1 MRVEQLQL
9 HDRQRQPEQVV
20 GDLREPTAGP
30 RNQGG
35 VGAATG
41 SGSSVEGSESQ
52 VAVHPFWSDRV
63 KTEVVLQ
70 ANRPAA
76 LSDAEAAEQQLVI
89 NASEVFVSP
98 VGQPTVFGPSVQS
111 STANGNPDSKS
122 ALSQKA
128 EARSHGSSASIAGAG
143 PNAEG
148 YPLPET
154 SGKQSPP
161 PGLRAGE
168 RQVLTE
174 MKDLMKSM
182 LEQNRSLTEQNAAM
196 SKRLEKLEEERN
208 SMHSATSRAEA
219 LEPNHCLGDQTQE
232 GWDDWGHDWQ
242 QGWGL
247 TTKESERLPPSVAD
261 LDVAVECSTPR
272 NPPSR
277 ESRVE
282 VLNTTPQGTPV
293 PPGPPPTGVSEV
305 SGLCPVEPHVHGVGS
320 LGLLFE
326 SCGSQSMSAPAM
338 TTQTPTALGHT
349 IAPPIAPPLPPPS
362 VPPLPHLGNPWHEI
376 GNPRDPYAPGDKVWW
391 QVPALEAVR
400 GDQDPASRASDWLEM
415 LRPIMA
421 DLSPLS
427 SVWWE
432 RVMAEARAWYDRW
445 VVASALDKGCI
456 VPLMSGELSDIRYRR
471 LESRAY
477 AMLQGSVPQT
487 VRDELVASRSMHCV
501 GLLYHVLR
509 TFQPGGL
516 QERTRLLDQ
525 LSSPGV
531 ASNASDVVSKL
542 RAWNRSLV
550 RAQSMGVSIPDA
562 SIMVRGL
569 DVMVEKLLQKH
580 AHINFRC
587 LGARTVLQLD
597 HRPCLA
603 AVQEYAKVLQSEFEM
618 LAVSGVDDSN
628 KKPKINALQNDDSQ
642 NPKTKGNP
650 KGTGKG
656 NPKGSGAEGNSE
668 SGPKSGAQKC
678 PFYLTTN
685 GCRNGRDCPN
695 AHSFWQAKGQGRC
708 FKCGAENHREEEC
721 TRPKG
726 KGKGKG
732 KGKEPGSLGESG
744 NYPNPKTTPK
754 APNQIQT
761 AQPEKPKVENQAA
774 QPTQPTVGSP
784 VPAKAASCSVP
795 ASSVHDQFVA
805 DAHRLFTSLH
815 ISALHVAGSPSQ
827 TWKSRVAGF
836 VESGGFGKRAVGLL
850 DGGATHAL
858 RKAESKRELELS
870 TPTSVGLAI
879 GERTMYL
886 TMLGTLVCEEEISPI
901 CPLGPLVSRLG
912 CQVNWSDRGIS
923 IVHPTRGRLPV
934 VLEGNCPVVSAG
946 LCLELIDELE
956 KQQHQ
961 HIGRGLKLKAM
972 AAGTGFGELDAEY
985 ECSWGSENRLL
996 EWVRKLSPEGPERI
1010 LAQAIP
1016 ARTIGEPSG
1025 ERVPFNRHVRRAV
1038 QKARGVVIHLF
1049 SGGTKP
1055 REFGNMPHDVY
1066 VLNVDLKQSQDLLH
1080 ELTYQWLA
1088 TLCRSG
1094 KVVAVIGGPPCRT
1107 FSVLRERGS
1116 EDGGPRPLRAREGH
1130 ERFGLE
1136 NLTADE
1142 QYQADKHSV
1151 LIFRMLVLHHI
1162 ADEAS
1167 TDGCM
1172 LGLEGPSDLHSCLP
1186 LEARSHNSASVFA
1199 WPEIQYMVRHG
1210 CLLVH
1215 FDQGPLGHVRRKPT
1229 TILTNSWRLHVC
1241 LHGLGGSDLG
1251 TGGESGADPS
1261 LESRHR
1267 SSSSWAKWA
1276 PGLCKAIGVAIRDW
1290 FSPRLERNSRQ
1301 DADETVINRL
1311 TKDEKY
1317 FKAHCES
1324 DHVVFRKDCLTCL
1337 EAALRGHRHVR
1348 QKYLYSNALT
1358 LTLDLAGPFKK
1369 GEDHCHTK
1377 PVRYLLVASLGVPVY
1392 KDGRPQLLEP
1402 ATDHAIPDGFEDEA
1416 AGDRLQDHA
1425 AEAIIGGDCRSHVL
1439 DHERG
1444 EADEGNHEANLEP
1457 SHDVDFDVPDDGD
1470 DDAAGVGSLR
1480 PDAAFTRA
1488 REDGDARWKAIAAEL
1503 RAPVKIH
1510 NIVFAEPLC
1519 TKRGPEVLRAIQKI
1533 YSEVRLMNLG
1543 VRRIHSDQ
1551 GREFSNEN
1559 LETWANSRDIAVT
1572 YSPPEDPR
1580 SNGRAES
1587 QVNLA
1592 KNGIRALLR
1601 AAPNLPSSAWPHAA
1615 RQWAAQR
1622 FEQSMKLLGGLPRKR
1637 PIVPF
1642 GTQVT
1647 VKQREWLR
1655 KRAPFSS
1662 KAVSGVAVCPASR
1675 INGATIVRLVNHE
1688 DGHEHVRFHTASV
1701 VYEAVKSP
1709 VRFVGEEVVDDA
1721 DVPPPPPHR
1730 IRGKASLHVSFAGL
1744 DPEHASEGES
1754 DAGALSKAAIR
1765 SREHGENQCKIVHD
1779 SRGLD
1784 SEHASEGESDA
1795 GALSKAAM
1803 RSREHG
1809 ETQCQNSHGSHV
1821 QSACCH
1827 GCSLCESVL
1836 RGDMHDNCVTCGM
1849 WRDVECVGSGHGQ
1862 MLSVAESER
1871 RACDM
1876 LNRGCVD
1883 RHELDELLHVSLGG
1897 WKASTRKCDREA
1909 DAAQGWTLGFFQH
1922 GSMVGITNET
1932 KRRPNLVRLVNR
1944 YAKSWGGSGTW
1955 TSLRVTSD
1963 FSSGLHKDHNE
1974 PGSLNFVV
1982 PVSRFGRGRLWTADD
1997 GLVSPLRETH
2007 NLEFKDASEETRVWK
2022 RKEIRGRLIGGCD
2035 QAVWF
2040 DASKLHAVEESEES
2054 RRVVVAYTPRCFVK
2068 LPLED
2073 RKLLIDLEFP
2083 VPEITYIEDPDP
2095 QPTSDQPEKGTSTQ
2109 AEFFTLLDEDS
2120 FELNPNADE
2129 DHCSNDAGD
2138 ASNSFACDVEPDGC
2152 VERHRMLRLLI
2163 SEHQRFLDEELSVGC
2178 SGAAEVTSHHLRQ
2191 LHAAVDAEEAAII
2204 RAHAQV
2210 ESVDTHGCG
2219 EVMRVVGARVAM
2231 LKSSSQHVDGHD
2243 VQGVPLV
2250 PDPDESMPPDMARWV
2265 EDGRRVAE
2273 QVGSGV
2279 PEAASAHP
2287 LQTQIVSPLEVLRN
2301 LDDWKESI
2309 GEELSS
2315 VFEVNQAL
2323 KRTTRGEV
2331 QRWQAEGKVIE
2342 YIPGKVLF
2350 SRKAGSGRHK
2360 TRVLAC
2366 GNYCS
2371 NAKSK
2376 DRDRRQTL
2384 YAGGIDTLSLRCQLR
2399 HCGLHA
2405 GGDPTPKG
2413 RGEGEKPLLQR
2424 WTAGVADIRTAF
2436 LTAPLEQDKRILI
2449 IRPPNTLVRAGVVD
2463 AEELW
2468 IATGAIYGLEESP
2481 AAWSKFR
2488 DSKIPTLH
2496 ITHEGLVYG
2505 LKQSESEP
2513 NVWLMF
2519 RRNENGDLC
2528 GELAGVL
2535 GVYVDDLLC
2544 TGPKPLIQS
2553 VFAAVQKAW
2562 RISAPQ
2568 YADEGDGIVFCGLEV
2583 RHVDGALR
2591 LSQTAYIQSLLERY
2605 PHVTGV
2611 SSTPY
2616 AKEPV
2621 FVDQTEPPLLERVR
2635 LAQKLVGEVLW
2646 VSTRSRPDLCYAVS
2660 RLGQLL
2666 TKQVEYTITAAENL
2680 IRYLRATMHY
2690 ALVYGNKDHAQH
2702 EKGHVGDNAMPLAV
2716 DRSDDLVELFADASF
2731 SPGVERSQTGVVVT
2745 WTGAVL
2751 GWMSIRQP
2759 TISLSTAEAELNATV
2774 DAITLG
2780 QSVLPLV
2787 RELLQ
2792 GGVACVTYNDN
2803 IGCCTLLQQP
2813 QGCWRTRHLRI
2824 RAKWCLERLE
2834 WRDVSIYHIAGKWML
2849 GDLCT
2854 KPLVGQRVREL
2865 LTWMC
2870 VHTEPSAS
2878 AANGGESACCDSA
2891 PRETS
2896 SCDPVGHE
2904 SGSGGAPGSGGACL
2918 TSCAQKLRVAVKS
2931 LAYAACLQDV
2941 WSKRIVVEVDDD
2953 LSLTNLI
2960 QRVAII
2966 FCVIGVVA
2974 YLAWMN
2980 GRNSALQARAESDV
2994 NREWSLVPGEAENLT
3009 DSQSMSPLDPNPFLH
3024 NRSVGVV
3031 LGSSNLD
3038 SNVDA
3043 RRDCHAKEQETGGRL
3058 HAEELATAERF
3069 LDDIAVSGPEG
3080 AVHTVDAWIRDGSF
3094 SPSGGIAQVRVT
3106 TVEEAEPISSSI

>member
-1 MRVEQLQL
+1 
-9 HDRQRQPEQVV
+9 
-20 GDLREPTAGP
+20 
-30 RNQGG
+30 
-35 VGAATG
+35 
-41 SGSSVEGSESQ
+41 
-52 VAVHPFWSDRV
+52 
-63 KTEVVLQ
+63 
-70 ANRPAA
+70 PAA

-128 EARSHGSSASIAGAG
+128 EARSHGSSASTAGAG

-232 GWDDWGHDWQ
+232 GWDDWSHDWQ

-305 SGLCPVEPHVHGVGS
+305 SGLCPVEPYVHGIGS

-650 KGTGKG
+650 KG
-656 NPKGSGAEGNSE
+656 
-668 SGPKSGAQKC
+668 
-678 PFYLTTN
+678 
-685 GCRNGRDCPN
+685 
-695 AHSFWQAKGQGRC
+695 
-708 FKCGAENHREEEC
+708 
-721 TRPKG
+721 
-726 KGKGKG
+726 
-732 KGKEPGSLGESG
+732 
-744 NYPNPKTTPK
+744 
-754 APNQIQT
+754 
-761 AQPEKPKVENQAA
+761 
-774 QPTQPTVGSP
+774 
-784 VPAKAASCSVP
+784 
-795 ASSVHDQFVA
+795 
-805 DAHRLFTSLH
+805 
-815 ISALHVAGSPSQ
+815 
-827 TWKSRVAGF
+827 
-836 VESGGFGKRAVGLL
+836 
-850 DGGATHAL
+850 
-858 RKAESKRELELS
+858 
-870 TPTSVGLAI
+870 LAI

-972 AAGTGFGELDAEY
+972 AAGTGFGELDAEH

-1094 KVVAVIGGPPCRT
+1094 KVVAVIGGPPCR
-1107 FSVLRERGS
+1107 
-1116 EDGGPRPLRAREGH
+1116 
-1130 ERFGLE
+1130 
-1136 NLTADE
+1136 
-1142 QYQADKHSV
+1142 
-1151 LIFRMLVLHHI
+1151 
-1162 ADEAS
+1162 
-1167 TDGCM
+1167 
-1172 LGLEGPSDLHSCLP
+1172 
-1186 LEARSHNSASVFA
+1186 
-1199 WPEIQYMVRHG
+1199 
-1210 CLLVH
+1210 
-1215 FDQGPLGHVRRKPT
+1215 
-1229 TILTNSWRLHVC
+1229 
-1241 LHGLGGSDLG
+1241 
-1251 TGGESGADPS
+1251 
-1261 LESRHR
+1261 
-1267 SSSSWAKWA
+1267 
-1276 PGLCKAIGVAIRDW
+1276 
-1290 FSPRLERNSRQ
+1290 LERNSRQ

-1311 TKDEKY
+1311 TKDEKD

-1369 GEDHCHTK
+1369 GELSKEWHQSVVEGRTK
-1377 PVRYLLVASLGVPVY
+1377 
-1392 KDGRPQLLEP
+1392 
-1402 ATDHAIPDGFEDEA
+1402 
-1416 AGDRLQDHA
+1416 
-1425 AEAIIGGDCRSHVL
+1425 
-1439 DHERG
+1439 
-1444 EADEGNHEANLEP
+1444 
-1457 SHDVDFDVPDDGD
+1457 
-1470 DDAAGVGSLR
+1470 
-1480 PDAAFTRA
+1480 FT
-1488 REDGDARWKAIAAEL
+1488 K
-1503 RAPVKIH
+1503 
-1510 NIVFAEPLC
+1510 
-1519 TKRGPEVLRAIQKI
+1519 Q
-1533 YSEVRLMNLG
+1533 
-1543 VRRIHSDQ
+1543 
-1551 GREFSNEN
+1551 
-1559 LETWANSRDIAVT
+1559 
-1572 YSPPEDPR
+1572 
-1580 SNGRAES
+1580 
-1587 QVNLA
+1587 
-1592 KNGIRALLR
+1592 
-1601 AAPNLPSSAWPHAA
+1601 
-1615 RQWAAQR
+1615 
-1622 FEQSMKLLGGLPRKR
+1622 KR

-1655 KRAPFSS
+1655 
-1662 KAVSGVAVCPASR
+1662 
-1675 INGATIVRLVNHE
+1675 INGATIVRLVNH
-1688 DGHEHVRFHTASV
+1688 
-1701 VYEAVKSP
+1701 EAVKSP

-1721 DVPPPPPHR
+1721 D
-1730 IRGKASLHVSFAGL
+1730 
-1744 DPEHASEGES
+1744 
-1754 DAGALSKAAIR
+1754 
-1765 SREHGENQCKIVHD
+1765 
-1779 SRGLD
+1779 
-1784 SEHASEGESDA
+1784 
-1795 GALSKAAM
+1795 
-1803 RSREHG
+1803 
-1809 ETQCQNSHGSHV
+1809 
-1821 QSACCH
+1821 
-1827 GCSLCESVL
+1827 
-1836 RGDMHDNCVTCGM
+1836 
-1849 WRDVECVGSGHGQ
+1849 
-1862 MLSVAESER
+1862 
-1871 RACDM
+1871 
-1876 LNRGCVD
+1876 
-1883 RHELDELLHVSLGG
+1883 
-1897 WKASTRKCDREA
+1897 A

-1932 KRRPNLVRLVNR
+1932 K
-1944 YAKSWGGSGTW
+1944 
-1955 TSLRVTSD
+1955 
-1963 FSSGLHKDHNE
+1963 
-1974 PGSLNFVV
+1974 
-1982 PVSRFGRGRLWTADD
+1982 
-1997 GLVSPLRETH
+1997 
-2007 NLEFKDASEETRVWK
+2007 
-2022 RKEIRGRLIGGCD
+2022 RLIGGCD

-2279 PEAASAHP
+2279 PEAAPAHP

-2413 RGEGEKPLLQR
+2413 RGEGERPLLQR

-2553 VFAAVQKAW
+2553 VFAAVQKEW
-2562 RISAPQ
+2562 RISTPQ

-2904 SGSGGAPGSGGACL
+2904 SGSGGALGSGGACL

-2941 WSKRIVVEVDDD
+2941 WSKRIVVEGDDD

-2994 NREWSLVPGEAENLT
+2994 NREWSLVPGEAEDLT

-3031 LGSSNLD
+3031 LGSSSLD

-3043 RRDCHAKEQETGGRL
+3043 RRDCHAKAQGAGGRL

>member
-1 MRVEQLQL
+1 
-9 HDRQRQPEQVV
+9 
-20 GDLREPTAGP
+20 
-30 RNQGG
+30 
-35 VGAATG
+35 
-41 SGSSVEGSESQ
+41 
-52 VAVHPFWSDRV
+52 
-63 KTEVVLQ
+63 
-70 ANRPAA
+70 
-76 LSDAEAAEQQLVI
+76 
-89 NASEVFVSP
+89 
-98 VGQPTVFGPSVQS
+98 
-111 STANGNPDSKS
+111 
-122 ALSQKA
+122 
-128 EARSHGSSASIAGAG
+128 
-143 PNAEG
+143 
-148 YPLPET
+148 
-154 SGKQSPP
+154 
-161 PGLRAGE
+161 
-168 RQVLTE
+168 
-174 MKDLMKSM
+174 
-182 LEQNRSLTEQNAAM
+182 M
-196 SKRLEKLEEERN
+196 SKRLEKLEE
-208 SMHSATSRAEA
+208 
-219 LEPNHCLGDQTQE
+219 TQE
-232 GWDDWGHDWQ
+232 GWDDWSHDWQ
-242 QGWGL
+242 Q
-247 TTKESERLPPSVAD
+247 
-261 LDVAVECSTPR
+261 
-272 NPPSR
+272 
-277 ESRVE
+277 
-282 VLNTTPQGTPV
+282 
-293 PPGPPPTGVSEV
+293 GPPPTGVSEV

-628 KKPKINALQNDDSQ
+628 KKPKLNALQND
-642 NPKTKGNP
+642 
-650 KGTGKG
+650 
-656 NPKGSGAEGNSE
+656 
-668 SGPKSGAQKC
+668 
-678 PFYLTTN
+678 
-685 GCRNGRDCPN
+685 
-695 AHSFWQAKGQGRC
+695 
-708 FKCGAENHREEEC
+708 
-721 TRPKG
+721 
-726 KGKGKG
+726 
-732 KGKEPGSLGESG
+732 
-744 NYPNPKTTPK
+744 
-754 APNQIQT
+754 
-761 AQPEKPKVENQAA
+761 
-774 QPTQPTVGSP
+774 
-784 VPAKAASCSVP
+784 
-795 ASSVHDQFVA
+795 
-805 DAHRLFTSLH
+805 
-815 ISALHVAGSPSQ
+815 
-827 TWKSRVAGF
+827 
-836 VESGGFGKRAVGLL
+836 
-850 DGGATHAL
+850 
-858 RKAESKRELELS
+858 
-870 TPTSVGLAI
+870 
-879 GERTMYL
+879 
-886 TMLGTLVCEEEISPI
+886 
-901 CPLGPLVSRLG
+901 
-912 CQVNWSDRGIS
+912 
-923 IVHPTRGRLPV
+923 
-934 VLEGNCPVVSAG
+934 
-946 LCLELIDELE
+946 
-956 KQQHQ
+956 
-961 HIGRGLKLKAM
+961 
-972 AAGTGFGELDAEY
+972 
-985 ECSWGSENRLL
+985 
-996 EWVRKLSPEGPERI
+996 
-1010 LAQAIP
+1010 
-1016 ARTIGEPSG
+1016 
-1025 ERVPFNRHVRRAV
+1025 
-1038 QKARGVVIHLF
+1038 
-1049 SGGTKP
+1049 
-1055 REFGNMPHDVY
+1055 
-1066 VLNVDLKQSQDLLH
+1066 
-1080 ELTYQWLA
+1080 
-1088 TLCRSG
+1088 
-1094 KVVAVIGGPPCRT
+1094 
-1107 FSVLRERGS
+1107 
-1116 EDGGPRPLRAREGH
+1116 
-1130 ERFGLE
+1130 
-1136 NLTADE
+1136 
-1142 QYQADKHSV
+1142 
-1151 LIFRMLVLHHI
+1151 
-1162 ADEAS
+1162 
-1167 TDGCM
+1167 
-1172 LGLEGPSDLHSCLP
+1172 
-1186 LEARSHNSASVFA
+1186 
-1199 WPEIQYMVRHG
+1199 
-1210 CLLVH
+1210 
-1215 FDQGPLGHVRRKPT
+1215 
-1229 TILTNSWRLHVC
+1229 
-1241 LHGLGGSDLG
+1241 
-1251 TGGESGADPS
+1251 
-1261 LESRHR
+1261 
-1267 SSSSWAKWA
+1267 
-1276 PGLCKAIGVAIRDW
+1276 
-1290 FSPRLERNSRQ
+1290 
-1301 DADETVINRL
+1301 
-1311 TKDEKY
+1311 
-1317 FKAHCES
+1317 
-1324 DHVVFRKDCLTCL
+1324 
-1337 EAALRGHRHVR
+1337 
-1348 QKYLYSNALT
+1348 
-1358 LTLDLAGPFKK
+1358 
-1369 GEDHCHTK
+1369 
-1377 PVRYLLVASLGVPVY
+1377 
-1392 KDGRPQLLEP
+1392 
-1402 ATDHAIPDGFEDEA
+1402 
-1416 AGDRLQDHA
+1416 
-1425 AEAIIGGDCRSHVL
+1425 
-1439 DHERG
+1439 
-1444 EADEGNHEANLEP
+1444 
-1457 SHDVDFDVPDDGD
+1457 
-1470 DDAAGVGSLR
+1470 
-1480 PDAAFTRA
+1480 
-1488 REDGDARWKAIAAEL
+1488 
-1503 RAPVKIH
+1503 
-1510 NIVFAEPLC
+1510 
-1519 TKRGPEVLRAIQKI
+1519 
-1533 YSEVRLMNLG
+1533 
-1543 VRRIHSDQ
+1543 
-1551 GREFSNEN
+1551 
-1559 LETWANSRDIAVT
+1559 
-1572 YSPPEDPR
+1572 
-1580 SNGRAES
+1580 
-1587 QVNLA
+1587 
-1592 KNGIRALLR
+1592 
-1601 AAPNLPSSAWPHAA
+1601 
-1615 RQWAAQR
+1615 
-1622 FEQSMKLLGGLPRKR
+1622 
-1637 PIVPF
+1637 
-1642 GTQVT
+1642 VT
-1647 VKQREWLR
+1647 VKQREWL
-1655 KRAPFSS
+1655 
-1662 KAVSGVAVCPASR
+1662 R
-1675 INGATIVRLVNHE
+1675 INGATIVRLVNH
-1688 DGHEHVRFHTASV
+1688 
-1701 VYEAVKSP
+1701 EAVKSP

-1721 DVPPPPPHR
+1721 D
-1730 IRGKASLHVSFAGL
+1730 
-1744 DPEHASEGES
+1744 
-1754 DAGALSKAAIR
+1754 
-1765 SREHGENQCKIVHD
+1765 
-1779 SRGLD
+1779 
-1784 SEHASEGESDA
+1784 
-1795 GALSKAAM
+1795 
-1803 RSREHG
+1803 
-1809 ETQCQNSHGSHV
+1809 
-1821 QSACCH
+1821 
-1827 GCSLCESVL
+1827 
-1836 RGDMHDNCVTCGM
+1836 
-1849 WRDVECVGSGHGQ
+1849 
-1862 MLSVAESER
+1862 
-1871 RACDM
+1871 
-1876 LNRGCVD
+1876 
-1883 RHELDELLHVSLGG
+1883 
-1897 WKASTRKCDREA
+1897 A

-1932 KRRPNLVRLVNR
+1932 KRLRHLDLAEGHIRFQQWLTQ
-1944 YAKSWGGSGTW
+1944 GSQC
-1955 TSLRVTSD
+1955 
-1963 FSSGLHKDHNE
+1963 
-1974 PGSLNFVV
+1974 
-1982 PVSRFGRGRLWTADD
+1982 
-1997 GLVSPLRETH
+1997 
-2007 NLEFKDASEETRVWK
+2007 
-2022 RKEIRGRLIGGCD
+2022 RLIGGCD

-2191 LHAAVDAEEAAII
+2191 LHAAVDAEETAII

-2219 EVMRVVGARVAM
+2219 EVRRVVGARVAM
-2231 LKSSSQHVDGHD
+2231 LKNSSQHVDGHD

-2405 GGDPTPKG
+2405 RGDPTPKG
-2413 RGEGEKPLLQR
+2413 RGEGERPLLQR

-2745 WTGAVL
+2745 WAGAVL

-2904 SGSGGAPGSGGACL
+2904 SGSGGALGSGGACL

-3031 LGSSNLD
+3031 LGSSSLD

-3043 RRDCHAKEQETGGRL
+3043 RRDCHAKAQGAGGRL

>member
-1 MRVEQLQL
+1 
-9 HDRQRQPEQVV
+9 
-20 GDLREPTAGP
+20 
-30 RNQGG
+30 
-35 VGAATG
+35 
-41 SGSSVEGSESQ
+41 
-52 VAVHPFWSDRV
+52 
-63 KTEVVLQ
+63 
-70 ANRPAA
+70 
-76 LSDAEAAEQQLVI
+76 
-89 NASEVFVSP
+89 
-98 VGQPTVFGPSVQS
+98 
-111 STANGNPDSKS
+111 
-122 ALSQKA
+122 
-128 EARSHGSSASIAGAG
+128 
-143 PNAEG
+143 
-148 YPLPET
+148 
-154 SGKQSPP
+154 
-161 PGLRAGE
+161 
-168 RQVLTE
+168 
-174 MKDLMKSM
+174 
-182 LEQNRSLTEQNAAM
+182 
-196 SKRLEKLEEERN
+196 
-208 SMHSATSRAEA
+208 
-219 LEPNHCLGDQTQE
+219 
-232 GWDDWGHDWQ
+232 
-242 QGWGL
+242 
-247 TTKESERLPPSVAD
+247 
-261 LDVAVECSTPR
+261 
-272 NPPSR
+272 
-277 ESRVE
+277 
-282 VLNTTPQGTPV
+282 
-293 PPGPPPTGVSEV
+293 
-305 SGLCPVEPHVHGVGS
+305 
-320 LGLLFE
+320 
-326 SCGSQSMSAPAM
+326 M
-338 TTQTPTALGHT
+338 TTQTPAALGHT

-391 QVPALEAVR
+391 QVPALEAVS

-628 KKPKINALQNDDSQ
+628 KKPKLNALQNDDSQ

-650 KGTGKG
+650 KGD
-656 NPKGSGAEGNSE
+656 SS
-668 SGPKSGAQKC
+668 Q
-678 PFYLTTN
+678 
-685 GCRNGRDCPN
+685 
-695 AHSFWQAKGQGRC
+695 
-708 FKCGAENHREEEC
+708 NHR
-721 TRPKG
+721 
-726 KGKGKG
+726 
-732 KGKEPGSLGESG
+732 S
-744 NYPNPKTTPK
+744 
-754 APNQIQT
+754 
-761 AQPEKPKVENQAA
+761 
-774 QPTQPTVGSP
+774 
-784 VPAKAASCSVP
+784 
-795 ASSVHDQFVA
+795 
-805 DAHRLFTSLH
+805 
-815 ISALHVAGSPSQ
+815 
-827 TWKSRVAGF
+827 
-836 VESGGFGKRAVGLL
+836 
-850 DGGATHAL
+850 
-858 RKAESKRELELS
+858 
-870 TPTSVGLAI
+870 
-879 GERTMYL
+879 
-886 TMLGTLVCEEEISPI
+886 
-901 CPLGPLVSRLG
+901 
-912 CQVNWSDRGIS
+912 
-923 IVHPTRGRLPV
+923 
-934 VLEGNCPVVSAG
+934 
-946 LCLELIDELE
+946 
-956 KQQHQ
+956 
-961 HIGRGLKLKAM
+961 
-972 AAGTGFGELDAEY
+972 
-985 ECSWGSENRLL
+985 
-996 EWVRKLSPEGPERI
+996 
-1010 LAQAIP
+1010 
-1016 ARTIGEPSG
+1016 
-1025 ERVPFNRHVRRAV
+1025 
-1038 QKARGVVIHLF
+1038 
-1049 SGGTKP
+1049 
-1055 REFGNMPHDVY
+1055 
-1066 VLNVDLKQSQDLLH
+1066 
-1080 ELTYQWLA
+1080 
-1088 TLCRSG
+1088 
-1094 KVVAVIGGPPCRT
+1094 
-1107 FSVLRERGS
+1107 S
-1116 EDGGPRPLRAREGH
+1116 EDGGP
-1130 ERFGLE
+1130 
-1136 NLTADE
+1136 
-1142 QYQADKHSV
+1142 
-1151 LIFRMLVLHHI
+1151 
-1162 ADEAS
+1162 
-1167 TDGCM
+1167 
-1172 LGLEGPSDLHSCLP
+1172 
-1186 LEARSHNSASVFA
+1186 
-1199 WPEIQYMVRHG
+1199 
-1210 CLLVH
+1210 
-1215 FDQGPLGHVRRKPT
+1215 
-1229 TILTNSWRLHVC
+1229 
-1241 LHGLGGSDLG
+1241 
-1251 TGGESGADPS
+1251 
-1261 LESRHR
+1261 
-1267 SSSSWAKWA
+1267 
-1276 PGLCKAIGVAIRDW
+1276 
-1290 FSPRLERNSRQ
+1290 RQ

-1311 TKDEKY
+1311 TK
-1317 FKAHCES
+1317 
-1324 DHVVFRKDCLTCL
+1324 
-1337 EAALRGHRHVR
+1337 AALRGHRHVR

-1402 ATDHAIPDGFEDEA
+1402 ATDHAIPDDFEDEA

-1425 AEAIIGGDCRSHVL
+1425 AEASIGGDCRSHVL

-1480 PDAAFTRA
+1480 LDAAFTRA

-1572 YSPPEDPR
+1572 YSPPE
-1580 SNGRAES
+1580 
-1587 QVNLA
+1587 
-1592 KNGIRALLR
+1592 
-1601 AAPNLPSSAWPHAA
+1601 
-1615 RQWAAQR
+1615 
-1622 FEQSMKLLGGLPRKR
+1622 
-1637 PIVPF
+1637 
-1642 GTQVT
+1642 VT
-1647 VKQREWLR
+1647 VKQREWL
-1655 KRAPFSS
+1655 
-1662 KAVSGVAVCPASR
+1662 R

-1688 DGHEHVRFHTASV
+1688 
-1701 VYEAVKSP
+1701 
-1709 VRFVGEEVVDDA
+1709 
-1721 DVPPPPPHR
+1721 
-1730 IRGKASLHVSFAGL
+1730 
-1744 DPEHASEGES
+1744 
-1754 DAGALSKAAIR
+1754 
-1765 SREHGENQCKIVHD
+1765 
-1779 SRGLD
+1779 
-1784 SEHASEGESDA
+1784 
-1795 GALSKAAM
+1795 
-1803 RSREHG
+1803 
-1809 ETQCQNSHGSHV
+1809 
-1821 QSACCH
+1821 
-1827 GCSLCESVL
+1827 
-1836 RGDMHDNCVTCGM
+1836 
-1849 WRDVECVGSGHGQ
+1849 
-1862 MLSVAESER
+1862 
-1871 RACDM
+1871 
-1876 LNRGCVD
+1876 
-1883 RHELDELLHVSLGG
+1883 
-1897 WKASTRKCDREA
+1897 
-1909 DAAQGWTLGFFQH
+1909 
-1922 GSMVGITNET
+1922 
-1932 KRRPNLVRLVNR
+1932 
-1944 YAKSWGGSGTW
+1944 
-1955 TSLRVTSD
+1955 
-1963 FSSGLHKDHNE
+1963 
-1974 PGSLNFVV
+1974 
-1982 PVSRFGRGRLWTADD
+1982 
-1997 GLVSPLRETH
+1997 ETH
-2007 NLEFKDASEETRVWK
+2007 NLEFKDASEETRMWK
-2022 RKEIRGRLIGGCD
+2022 GKEIRGRLIGGCD

-2054 RRVVVAYTPRCFVK
+2054 RRVVVAYTPRCLVK

-2109 AEFFTLLDEDS
+2109 TEFFTLLDEDS

-2191 LHAAVDAEEAAII
+2191 LHAAVDAEETAII

-2219 EVMRVVGARVAM
+2219 EVRRVVGARVAM
-2231 LKSSSQHVDGHD
+2231 LKNSSQHVDGHD

-2279 PEAASAHP
+2279 PEAAPAHP

-2315 VFEVNQAL
+2315 VFEVKQAM

-2405 GGDPTPKG
+2405 RGDPTPKG
-2413 RGEGEKPLLQR
+2413 RGEGERPLLQR

-2519 RRNENGDLC
+2519 RRNESGDLC

-2553 VFAAVQKAW
+2553 VFAAVQKEW
-2562 RISAPQ
+2562 RISTPQ

-2745 WTGAVL
+2745 WAGAVL

-2865 LTWMC
+2865 LTWMR

-2904 SGSGGAPGSGGACL
+2904 SGSGGALGSGGACL

-2941 WSKRIVVEVDDD
+2941 WSKRIVVEGDDD

-2994 NREWSLVPGEAENLT
+2994 NREWSLVPGEAEDLT
-3009 DSQSMSPLDPNPFLH
+3009 DSQSMSPLDPNPEGLH

-3031 LGSSNLD
+3031 LGSSSLD

-3043 RRDCHAKEQETGGRL
+3043 RRDCHAKAQGAGGRL